1 MRQHFYHLAITLL
14 LFSLPVVAADQDP
27 QKVIAKGYAGSLTVD
42 AFDAYYEALVFC
54 LGEIG
59 QPSDFS
65 DAQKQQ
71 MSQLLVSGFPTFPAE
86 TQQAL
91 ANARISWT
99 QYHTSWP
106 MLSIDQ
112 KKAFAFDVLSLAY
125 GDVAAAQALGLNTGS
140 SGGATGSEIDV
151 NVPWSDGYSKSYG
164 GGIDAGDG
172 TYEVETYDS
181 STGSYGYSYE

>member
-1 MRQHFYHLAITLL
+1 LRQHFYHLVIYLL

-65 DAQKQQ
+65 DTQKQQ
-71 MSQLLVSGFPTFPAE
+71 MMQLMVNGFPTLPAE
-86 TQQAL
+86 TQ
-91 ANARISWT
+91 
-99 QYHTSWP
+99 
-106 MLSIDQ
+106 
-112 KKAFAFDVLSLAY
+112 
-125 GDVAAAQALGLNTGS
+125 QALGLNTGS
-140 SGGATGSEIDV
+140 SGGGTGSDMGV
-151 NVPWSDGYSKSYG
+151 NVPWSEGYSKSYG
-164 GGIDAGDG
+164 GGVDAGDG

>member
-1 MRQHFYHLAITLL
+1 MRQHFYHLVITLL
-14 LFSLPVVAADQDP
+14 LFNLPVVAADQDP

-65 DAQKQQ
+65 DARKQQ
-71 MSQLLVSGFPTFPAE
+71 MLQLMVSGFPTFPAE

-99 QYHTSWP
+99 QYHAAWP
-106 MLSIDQ
+106 TLSIDQ

-125 GDVAAAQALGLNTGS
+125 GDAAAAQALGLNTGS
-140 SGGATGSEIDV
+140 SGGGTGSDTNV
-151 NVPWSDGYSKSYG
+151 NVPWSEGYSKSYG
-164 GGIDAGDG
+164 GGVDAGDG